1 MKRFALSLLIS
12 LSALLLALGVYTTLS
27 SRRPDFS
34 AAIDHAR
41 ELYEDGRGDQA
52 LEALDKILAAQPA
65 NGLAWFHRGKA
76 NFFLERYKAATEDFD
91 RSVKLGYPEHPARL
105 WLGVTCGRKMGDWAR
120 QEKEASA
127 VLAEDPIDGDA
138 LSVRAEARLERG
150 RAAEARPDVD
160 AAVGLLPDE
169 AFGRQLQARVYY
181 ALKDYRGAR
190 DAAFKA
196 IQLAGHP
203 MPEAS
208 EIAALCDK
216 QEGRYLLARE
226 TLDKAIK
233 EMPKRSLLYLLRGQ
247 VLLKMN
253 DVGGAVADYERFVNA
268 SDPQDKTWARDA
280 VNASRVMYRYGR
292 FKQALFIL
300 DRVET
305 ARPDYVPLYELR
317 ARVRYELGDFPGS
330 LSDAE
335 QVRTA
340 DRSLYSPALRAL
352 SDKMKKRGRTAA
364 AKK

>member
-12 LSALLLALGVYTTLS
+12 LCVLLLAAGAYKALS
-27 SRRPDFS
+27 PRRPDLS

-52 LEALDKILAAQPA
+52 LEALDKVLAVQPA

-76 NFFLERYKAATEDFD
+76 NFFLERYKAAIEDFD

-120 QEKEASA
+120 QEKEASS

-138 LSVRAEARLERG
+138 LGVRAEARLEAG
-150 RAAEARPDVD
+150 RPAEARPDVD
-160 AAVGLLPDE
+160 AAVGLLPEE

-181 ALKDYRGAR
+181 ALKDYAGAR
-190 DAAFKA
+190 AAAYKA
-196 IQLAGHP
+196 MELAGHP
-203 MPEAS
+203 LPEAS

-216 QEGRYLLARE
+216 RAGRYLPARE
-226 TLDKAIK
+226 TLNKAIK
-233 EMPKRSLLYLLRGQ
+233 EMPRRSLLYLLRGQ
-247 VLLKMN
+247 VLLKLN
-253 DVGGAVADYERFVNA
+253 DVGGAIADYERFVNA
-268 SDPQDKTWARDA
+268 SDPRDKTWARDA

-305 ARPDYVPLYELR
+305 VRPDYAPLYELR
-317 ARVRYELGDFPGS
+317 ARVRYELGDSAGS

-335 QVRTA
+335 EVRTL
-340 DRSLYSPALRAL
+340 DHSLYSPALRAL
-352 SDKMKKRGRTAA
+352 SGKLRKAGNKGTV
-364 AKK
+364 KP